1 MENPLDT
8 PKVPESTEPIVDKG
22 YTIKTEQDAV
32 TAPLEQVKTPPTM
45 PVDGGT
51 PVVDYR
57 KRYEDLRK
65 EFDRRNNER
74 SEMLSRLDA
83 IEKGNMKQAEL
94 LARATEEP
102 YDPRVFKEAW
112 ERDGVKAFDPY
123 YNKREQKLVERYDK
137 AIAELSQQSVQD
149 RTRLEILVR
158 RNDDESYPNF
168 QELEPIMQEIAASPN
183 CPVDLNRPVPE
194 VLDVLYKLARESNST
209 EAVKMAE
216 KFGAEKKEK
225 ELAKE
230 ASTAVATGGK
240 VSGTPSTAE
249 LKNMK
254 LEDLER
260 VVMQLH
266 GMADRD

>member
-8 PKVPESTEPIVDKG
+8 PKVPESTPEVVDKG

-45 PVDGGT
+45 PVSGGT
-51 PVVDYR
+51 PVVDFE
-57 KRYEDLRK
+57 KRYNDLRK
-65 EFDRRNNER
+65 DYDRKNAER
-74 SEMLSRLDA
+74 ADIVARLQS
-83 IEKGNMKQAEL
+83 IEQNSIRQAEL
-94 LARATEEP
+94 LAKATEEP
-102 YDPRVFKEAW
+102 YDPRVFKESW
-112 ERDGVKAFDPY
+112 ERDGVKALDKY
-123 YNKREQKLVERYDK
+123 YDKREQKLIERYDK
-137 AIAELSQQSVQD
+137 VISGMSTERTQD

-158 RNDDESYPNF
+158 RSDDESYPNF
-168 QELEPIMQEIAASPN
+168 QELEPVMQEIAASEN
-183 CPVDLNRPVPE
+183 CPVDLSRPIPE

-216 KFGAEKKEK
+216 KFGADKKEK

-240 VSGTPSTAE
+240 VSGTPSTAD